1 MEITSVSLASA
12 ALADVINR
20 NKIKTDKTT
29 NKCFLDFIYYSPSKQ
44 RLLKESFYQILYI
57 NYQYKMFFIAN
68 TVSSICYQN
77 IFYIINSVNN
87 QIKIL

>member
-29 NKCFLDFIYYSPSKQ
+29 NKYFLDFIYYSPSKQ
-44 RLLKESFYQILYI
+44 RLLKESFYQ
-57 NYQYKMFFIAN
+57 
-68 TVSSICYQN
+68 
-77 IFYIINSVNN
+77 FYT
-87 QIKIL
+87 